1 MPNILQ
7 PSLSNT
13 PTYVQK
19 TETTGIAPYANDL
32 LQRGQA
38 FTTADTPIYG
48 GQLTTGP
55 SQYQNQ
61 AWQGLANLTVPQ
73 NITAAGTQL
82 GDISQQQQN
91 LAYTPGNITNTYNP
105 AAGNYKPIDV
115 TAGTFGAEEAQ
126 KYMNPYIQQALD
138 PQLDY
143 MRRQAAINQQGDM
156 AKLAQ
161 AGAFGGSRQAILQG
175 QNQEA
180 LLRQQAA
187 TTGQGYQQAFTQAQ
201 QQFNADQARQMEAT
215 KANIQQAQTA
225 AQMGMTDAQ
234 MMAQYGMTAQ
244 QANEASRQ
252 FGAGYKQTALANA
265 ANTEQAR
272 AQTGGQEAQY
282 GLANLNALSTAGA
295 TQHEQ
300 EQAALDASYKDW
312 LRQTEYPG
320 KQLETMKG
328 LTTAMADVM
337 PKTETGYGQKQSALT
352 ETAGGIA
359 GIAKIANQLGIK
371 NGTDVA
377 NLASKLGMPVDKLA
391 SIFGITIGPDTS
403 DAKSTGQTG
412 LPSSETGGGYTP
424 NDQGFSAPPPG
435 YHRDETGALVQDG
448 QESPEVSEESD
459 VPAIASGGLID
470 LLHKMRSHK

>member
-73 NITAAGTQL
+73 NLTEAGNEL
-82 GDISQQQQN
+82 GNIGKQQQDLGYDTSTYN
-91 LAYTPGNITNTYNP
+91 NMYTP
-105 AAGNYKPIDV
+105 AGANYKQYDV
-115 TAGTFGAEEAQ
+115 QADTFGNAQ
-126 KYMNPYIQQALD
+126 AQQYMNPYIQQALD
-138 PQLDY
+138 PQMDY

-180 LLRQQAA
+180 LGRLQA
-187 TTGQGYQQAFTQAQ
+187 TTAGAGYEKAFTAAQ
-201 QQFNADQARQMEAT
+201 NQFNADRTAKMDAMKLNIDQAK
-215 KANIQQAQTA
+215 KAADLGMSDAELTA
-225 AQMGMTDAQ
+225 R
-234 MMAQYGMTAQ
+234 YGMDAAK
-244 QANEASRQ
+244 ANEASKQ
-252 FGAGYKQTALANA
+252 FGATYKQNALTNA

-272 AQTGGQEAQY
+272 AQAGGQEAQY
-282 GLANLNALSTAGA
+282 GLQNLQALSTAGS

-300 EQAALDASYKDW
+300 EQAALDAQYKDW

-328 LTTAMADVM
+328 LTTAMAGVM
-337 PKTETGYGQKQSALT
+337 PKTETVYGQKEATSK
-352 ETAGGIA
+352 TAA
-359 GIAKIANQLGIK
+359 GILGGAAEALGIK
-371 NGTDVA
+371 TMDDLVA
-377 NLASKLGMPVDKLA
+377 KAKQYGLTPEKFKEMLG
-391 SIFGITIGPDTS
+391 IGPDTS
-403 DAKSTGQTG
+403 NPASTGQTG

-424 NDQGFSAPPPG
+424 DDRGFSAPPPG

-448 QESPEVSEESD
+448 QEDTAPEVSEESD
-459 VPAIASGGLID
+459 VPAIAGGGLID
-470 LLHKMRSHK
+470 LLHKMRSYK